1 MAEEEEA
8 AEVAAVVDDEI
19 LTMIEDMIEAMT
31 DTKITITGTEEGR
44 LLLITVGIDHGQDL
58 VPIAQDAIDNDNG
71 VVVAKDSFF
80 FLILDFQASNA
91 S

>member
-1 MAEEEEA
+1 ML
-8 AEVAAVVDDEI
+8 I
-19 LTMIEDMIEAMT
+19 HFLFL
-31 DTKITITGTEEGR
+31 TEEGR

-58 VPIAQDAIDNDNG
+58 VTIAQDAIDIDNG
-71 VVVAKDSFF
+71 VVVAKDSFSLL

>member
-1 MAEEEEA
+1 MAEEEEV
-8 AEVAAVVDDEI
+8 AEAAAVVDDEI

-58 VPIAQDAIDNDNG
+58 VLIAQDAIDNG
-71 VVVAKDSFF
+71 MVVAKNSFSLLFLFDS
-80 FLILDFQASNA
+80 
-91 S
+91 